1 MCKGSCQVLKWRLLV
16 MHAPQSY
23 KPAINL
29 YYTKQ
34 KYGDNARLCY
44 MGTYSFMLFIKAE
57 GVYIDIAVDVDTRFV
72 T

>member
-1 MCKGSCQVLKWRLLV
+1 
-16 MHAPQSY
+16 
-23 KPAINL
+23 
-29 YYTKQ
+29 
-34 KYGDNARLCY
+34 